1 MANSWELMLK
11 AQRMRPHNSYLRY
24 ASNDFFIIQ
33 IFVSANSPFS
43 HSPSLPTA
51 NLVYAG

>member
-24 ASNDFFIIQ
+24 ASNDFFIIHNYQ
-33 IFVSANSPFS
+33 
-43 HSPSLPTA
+43 SLTPMEA
-51 NLVYAG
+51 VKIRESKR